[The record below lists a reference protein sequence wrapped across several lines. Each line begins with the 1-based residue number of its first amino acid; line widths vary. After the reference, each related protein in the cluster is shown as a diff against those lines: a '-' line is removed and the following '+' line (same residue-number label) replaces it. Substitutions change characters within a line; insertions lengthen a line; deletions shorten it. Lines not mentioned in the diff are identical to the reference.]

1 MKTQTEENNMTPL
14 EKARIAQQRMRE
26 EGITPITNPILKHKE
41 KPNSR
46 SLAIAAKCFECMGC
60 TEEHTESGWRNMI
73 RDCTSVACPP
83 HSHRPFK

>member
-26 EGITPITNPILKHKE
+26 EGIIPITNPILKHKD

-46 SLAIAAKCFECMGC
+46 SLAIAAKCFECMGGT
-60 TEEHTESGWRNMI
+60 TEESPAGWKGEVRS
-73 RDCTSVACPP
+73 CSSFGCSL
-83 HSHRPFK
+83 HSFRPYK